1 MRAPPLFA
9 RVVLA
14 LHSWQL
20 LAAFEEITKKNVL
33 RLKEERSDIDEK
45 QNLPQMILSTVLDYS
60 GAVCVRVRLRVEPL
74 LANTSLQIE
83 STELDARNSHAI
95 LVWRSHENSTVR
107 WRRLPKGHNRRV
119 KVDPC
124 CFTNN
129 EHLDLRKTLVWEMQ
143 FDCFKAQVDR
153 AVRVSVHDV
162 NRTLSEAFYA
172 PTVHHSYLRDAVPR
186 YDVREDTS
194 AKLFTV
200 NMDAGQ
206 ELFARLCYKN
216 LAPECKGN
224 TSSRIN
230 TDLDPVVTFSIPHL
244 VPCICVQLYYTGV
257 DARRDTTCPFKDKR
271 LPGGGDILSSSSLK
285 LYGSSVLEWK
295 PLCPSDPST
304 PAVSLCWQHHKN
316 HSQCFPVQNSTLHDR
331 DWKYNVTAV
340 DKHAHMCVKFSL
352 NDSQRVFCPFSSG
365 VFSEWDV
372 TVVTGSQRLHVRLS
386 SSITASFS
394 AQLCVEEEGEYVAKG
409 NVHSVHMEEGTEEV
423 ELSLPLNFFIPALC
437 VQVWRSEPF
446 LHGKRIICPDYT
458 HRRWGLVIAFSL
470 AFLITLTAV
479 GFLTYIFIKKKTSV
493 WRCAERKPVLLVS
506 SSDDAV
512 HVAAVCALASGLQE
526 ELHTD
531 VRLAQWAHCSTHAS
545 LAQLGPAPWLYGQCQ
560 EVQQAGGVVL
570 LAWSLEAQQ
579 AFLQWRESGGKKER
593 ENSWWRGKISDE
605 EKDTVWS
612 NEQHKD
618 KQKEGWMERASSVTD
633 PVFNA
638 TLSSLWSGLHSE
650 RCGQGFGLVCFQ
662 DLGGSRHIPKELRGV
677 RRYCLPRDLSSLI
690 HELDLKESSPGGG
703 DKKAS
708 RGWCCWPRFFSKALS
723 FWLSHRLA
731 QRLEAWLPQKKQDRE
746 KSKLILKLSHKPHGK
761 LKKKKKKLKKKGEKK
776 RKGPVT
782 VHS

>member
-1 MRAPPLFA
+1 H
-9 RVVLA
+9 
-14 LHSWQL
+14 LH
-20 LAAFEEITKKNVL
+20 ITKSCVTRLEVL
-33 RLKEERSDIDEK
+33 SDRGSW
-45 QNLPQMILSTVLDYS
+45 NLWVGVGNGKTMGGASTF
-60 GAVCVRVRLRVEPL
+60 R
-74 LANTSLQIE
+74 Q
-83 STELDARNSHAI
+83 
-95 LVWRSHENSTVR
+95 
-107 WRRLPKGHNRRV
+107 
-119 KVDPC
+119 
-124 CFTNN
+124 
-129 EHLDLRKTLVWEMQ
+129 
-143 FDCFKAQVDR
+143 
-153 AVRVSVHDV
+153 
-162 NRTLSEAFYA
+162 
-172 PTVHHSYLRDAVPR
+172 
-186 YDVREDTS
+186 
-194 AKLFTV
+194 
-200 NMDAGQ
+200 
-206 ELFARLCYKN
+206 
-216 LAPECKGN
+216 
-224 TSSRIN
+224 
-230 TDLDPVVTFSIPHL
+230 PHL
-244 VPCICVQLYYTGV
+244 VFFALLSKLNLNCIFPLYPT
-257 DARRDTTCPFKDKR
+257 
-271 LPGGGDILSSSSLK
+271 GGGDILSSSSLK

-331 DWKYNVTAV
+331 DWVSTNAGGGNQG
-340 DKHAHMCVKFSL
+340 S
-352 NDSQRVFCPFSSG
+352 

-409 NVHSVHMEEGTEEV
+409 NVHSVHMVSNYTEH
-423 ELSLPLNFFIPALC
+423 S
-437 VQVWRSEPF
+437 R
-446 LHGKRIICPDYT
+446 YM
-458 HRRWGLVIAFSL
+458 
-470 AFLITLTAV
+470 
-479 GFLTYIFIKKKTSV
+479 